1 MKLYNLSANYCAVSE
16 LVGGI
21 LLIVVAIV
29 TFSII
34 YTYVFPLPIE
44 STEPNIKLIGY
55 VNNAGVPIIEH
66 VGGKSIPSYKIDIR
80 DLDGSLI
87 DSQEY
92 YSSWE
97 IGEYN
102 ILSAVPLSSAD
113 DKINVIVYNTDKDSS
128 QQILFEGILSGRD
141 NVGGPNLPPMLI
153 SSLMTNTVDEDL
165 ICYNY
170 TINPTIDALTYIYN
184 WYVDGGSYA
193 CLIMPFDSID
203 SVVVKDYVSN
213 ENLGTITDAT
223 WNDSGIV
230 GGTYYF
236 DGDDFISVP
245 YFFTNN
251 YIDRITIESWIKTN
265 KTSATIL
272 SFNRSKYFELAIS
285 NGFVKWTTTVGGN
298 PVDVFGSINVSDDE
312 WHFIAST
319 YDSVTGCSA
328 VYVDGNIEVYTNT
341 HSPLEELGSGDRPNG
356 FIGRGKIQTQTGGY
370 VSIFSDDFETDKG
383 WTVQN
388 DPSLTDGA
396 WDRGIPVDDGR
407 GDPPTDYDGS
417 GSCFLT
423 DNVRGN
429 SDVDGGI
436 TWLISP
442 TIDLSGLAEAE
453 VKYAIWYTNNFG
465 QNPNNDFFKIYISD
479 NNGSSWSLVDSVG
492 PNTPLPERWIEY
504 SFKVEDYVN
513 LNNQVKI
520 RFEASDL
527 GGGSVVEAGVD
538 GLSIIGLQILN
549 EDNITGFI
557 DELHVYNR
565 ILSDEQIYQNYL
577 CSRDGDTSRSVIVSD
592 ETNFGETW
600 SCKVTPN
607 DGILDDIEFE
617 SNELVIVNY
626 GGG

>member
-34 YTYVFPLPIE
+34 YTYVFPLPFE
-44 STEPNIKLIGY
+44 SNEPNSKLIGY
-55 VNNAGVPIIEH
+55 VNNAGIPIIEH

-80 DLDGSLI
+80 DLDGLLI
-87 DSQEY
+87 DSLEY

-102 ILSAVPLSSAD
+102 ILSSIPLLSAD
-113 DKINVIVYNTDKDSS
+113 DKIQVIVYKIDKKGG
-128 QQILFEGILSGRD
+128 QQIIFDGILSGKD
-141 NVGGPNLPPMLI
+141 DVGGLSVTPMLI

-170 TINPTIDALTYIYN
+170 TINPSINALTYIYN
-184 WYVDGGSYA
+184 WSVDAGPYA
-193 CLIMPFDSID
+193 CLIMPFDSND

-213 ENLGTITDAT
+213 QNLGTITNAA
-223 WNDSGIV
+223 WNNSGIV

-236 DGDDFISVP
+236 DGDDFITLP
-245 YFFTNN
+245 YFFSGN

-285 NGFVKWTTTVGGN
+285 NGFVKWTTTVGGI
-298 PVDVFGSINVSDDE
+298 PIDTFGTINVSDDV
-312 WHFIAST
+312 WHFIASS
-319 YDSVTGCSA
+319 YDSVTGYSA
-328 VYVDGNIEVYTNT
+328 VYVDGNLEIFTIA

-356 FIGRGKIQTQTGGY
+356 YIGKGSTQTQTGGY
-370 VSIFSDDFETDKG
+370 ITIFSDNFETDKG

-396 WDRGIPVDDGR
+396 WERGVPVNDGR

-417 GSCFLT
+417 GSCYLT

-442 TIDLSGLAEAE
+442 KIDLSGLTEAE
-453 VKYAIWYTNNFG
+453 IKYAVWYTNNFAYY
-465 QNPNNDFFKIYISD
+465 PNSDYFRVYISD
-479 NNGSSWSLVDSVG
+479 NNGSSWTLVDTIG

-504 SFKVEDYVN
+504 SFNAEDYIN

-527 GGGSVVEAGVD
+527 GGGSIVEAGVD
-538 GLSIIGLQILN
+538 SLLITGLQILN
-549 EDNITGFI
+549 ENNLTGYV
-557 DELHVYNR
+557 DELHIYNR
-565 ILSDEQIYQNYL
+565 VLSGEQIYQNYL

-592 ETNFGETW
+592 ETNFGEIW

-607 DGILDDIEFE
+607 NGILDDIEFE
-617 SNELVIVNY
+617 SNQLVIVNY

>member
-1 MKLYNLSANYCAVSE
+1 MKLYNLSANCCAVSE

-34 YTYVFPLPIE
+34 YTYVFPLPFG
-44 STEPNIKLIGY
+44 SNEPNSKLIGY
-55 VNNAGVPIIEH
+55 VNNAGIPIIEH
-66 VGGKSIPSYKIDIR
+66 VGGKSIPSYKIDIW
-80 DLDGSLI
+80 DLDGLLI
-87 DSQEY
+87 DSQEFHT
-92 YSSWE
+92 SWE

-102 ILSAVPLSSAD
+102 ILSSISLLSED
-113 DKINVIVYNTDKDSS
+113 DKIQVIVHRIDKEGG
-128 QQILFEGILSGRD
+128 QQIIFDGILSGRED
-141 NVGGPNLPPMLI
+141 MGGSSVTPMLI

-170 TINPTIDALTYIYN
+170 TINPSINALTYIYN
-184 WYVDGGSYA
+184 WSVDCGSYA
-193 CLIMPFDSID
+193 CLIMPFDSND

-213 ENLGTITDAT
+213 LNLGTITNAT
-223 WNDSGIV
+223 WNESGIV

-236 DGDDFISVP
+236 DGDDFISLP
-245 YFFTNN
+245 YFFSSN

-285 NGFVKWTTTVGGN
+285 NGFLKWTTTVGGI
-298 PVDVFGSINVSDDE
+298 PVDTFGTINVSDNA
-312 WHFIAST
+312 WHFIASS
-319 YDSVTGCSA
+319 YDSVTGYSA
-328 VYVDGNIEVYTNT
+328 IYVDGNLEVFTSV
-341 HSPLEELGSGDRPNG
+341 HLPLEELGSGDRPDG
-356 FIGRGKIQTQTGGY
+356 YIGKGITQTQTSGY
-370 VSIFSDDFETDKG
+370 ITIFSDNFETDKG

-388 DPSLTDGA
+388 DPSITDGA
-396 WDRGIPVDDGR
+396 WERGIPVNDGR

-417 GSCFLT
+417 GYCYLT

-429 SDVDGGI
+429 SDVDSGI

-453 VKYAIWYTNNFG
+453 IKYAIWYTNNFG
-465 QNPNNDFFKIYISD
+465 QYPNNDYFRVYISD
-479 NNGSSWSLVDSVG
+479 DDGSSWILVDSIG

-504 SFKVEDYVN
+504 SFKAEDYIN

-527 GGGSVVEAGVD
+527 GAGSVVEAGVD
-538 GLSIIGLQILN
+538 GILVTGLQILN
-549 EDNITGFI
+549 ENNLTGFV
-557 DELHVYNR
+557 DELHIYNR
-565 ILSDEQIYQNYL
+565 VLSGEQIYQNYL
-577 CSRDGDTSRSVIVSD
+577 CSRYGDTSRSVIVSD
-592 ETNFGETW
+592 ETNFGEIW
-600 SCKVTPN
+600 ICKVTPN

-617 SNELVIVNY
+617 SNQLVIVNY